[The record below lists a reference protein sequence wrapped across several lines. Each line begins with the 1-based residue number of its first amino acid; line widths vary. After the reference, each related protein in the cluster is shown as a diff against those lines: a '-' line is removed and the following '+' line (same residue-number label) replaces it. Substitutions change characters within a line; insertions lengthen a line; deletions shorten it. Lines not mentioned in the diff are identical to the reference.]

1 MSQLRAVETGRWIV
15 QAAVSGESAIVN
27 AHGQVVSSTGLFEQT
42 ILRGDVPTSTA
53 RTIYVRF
60 GDWFPAACTIV
71 LLVLMGLAIGVR
83 RRLRGRP
90 NEIRNAGPPAGEGI
104 AATDV
109 SRTPIAGGAEPRVLV
124 VLPTYNERATIEAAV
139 RGALKAGPSV
149 HALIVDDGSPDG
161 TGRVADDLAASEPR
175 VRVLHREGKRGLS
188 SAYLA
193 GFRVGLDG
201 PYDVIVEM
209 DADLSHRPEDL
220 PSVIAGAEANDLTI
234 GSRYIP
240 GGGVS
245 NWSRFRVA
253 LSKGGNAYARTLLR
267 LPVQDATSG
276 FRSYRRDCLAALV
289 ARGFHSQ
296 GYGFQIELVYRA
308 VQLGFTLGEVP
319 ITFREREHG
328 HSKISRAIILEALYD
343 VARWAVRDRLLGR
356 RTS

>member
-1 MSQLRAVETGRWIV
+1 VDPG
-15 QAAVSGESAIVN
+15 
-27 AHGQVVSSTGLFEQT
+27 
-42 ILRGDVPTSTA
+42 
-53 RTIYVRF
+53 
-60 GDWFPAACTIV
+60 
-71 LLVLMGLAIGVR
+71 
-83 RRLRGRP
+83 
-90 NEIRNAGPPAGEGI
+90 AGPPAGEGV
-104 AATDV
+104 AAST
-109 SRTPIAGGAEPRVLV
+109 RAPIGGGAEPRVLV
-124 VLPTYNERATIEAAV
+124 VLPTYNERVTIETAV

-161 TGRVADDLAASEPR
+161 TGRIADDLAASEAR
-175 VRVLHREGKRGLS
+175 VRVLHRKGKRGLS

-193 GFRVGLDG
+193 GFHIGLEEG
-201 PYDVIVEM
+201 YDVIVEM

-220 PSVIAGAEANDLTI
+220 PSVIAGTERNDLTI

-267 LPVQDATSG
+267 LPVMDATSG

-308 VQLGFTLGEVP
+308 HQMGFRLGEVP

-328 HSKISRAIILEALYD
+328 HSKISRAIIIEALYD
-343 VARWAVRDRLLGR
+343 VAYWAVRERLMPNR
-356 RTS
+356 RPS